1 MKMRASLASLLLCA
15 SAVLLYAG
23 DYKTLVLS
31 ANGSENINVV
41 SDGFIL
47 LRNFTQEGGSTTRG
61 TVSVSKDGTDATVLA
76 ASTVPVNLSDD
87 QESINSIIIAG
98 PASLTVTCPGDA
110 TDCVLTYRKTNGS
123 N

>member
-1 MKMRASLASLLLCA
+1 MKLRAVLAGLFLCA

-31 ANGSENINVV
+31 ANGSENINVA

-47 LRNFTQEGGSTTRG
+47 LRNFTQEDGATRG
-61 TVSVSKDGTDATVLA
+61 TVNLTTDSGSVSVLA
-76 ASTVPVNLSDD
+76 ASIIDPDAASDLETV
-87 QESINSIIIAG
+87 NSIIIAG
-98 PASLTVTCPGDA
+98 PATLTVSCPSDA
-110 TDCVLTYRKTNGS
+110 TNCVLTFRKTSGS